1 MFCWIRIAATA
12 AMLAAALP
20 GAAAGTDVPEL
31 RSRAERFWAAEVRK
45 DFDTVYTM
53 LSPGER
59 DLRAQG
65 DYVATR
71 RDLGPF
77 HYLSA
82 KVGDIDSAGDV
93 GWVRITVVYTTPKF
107 PQARIDGEFWQV
119 WRNQDGWFP
128 VAVKD
133 RERYPEL
140 PPSLRPVADEAALKE
155 RATGL
160 WKAKAEQDWPTVY
173 RYMPPYWRERV
184 PLETF
189 LKGKAGLVYV
199 DPKVDW
205 VEIGP
210 DGPAR
215 ASITFQFRPN
225 DPAVSKMPLQTASL
239 VEPWVKTD
247 GTWYL
252 DTSVLEQPPA
262 AATNPQ

>member
-1 MFCWIRIAATA
+1 
-12 AMLAAALP
+12 MLAAALP

-93 GWVRITVVYTTPKF
+93 GWVRVTVVYTTPKF

-140 PPSLRPVADEAALKE
+140 PPYLRPAADEAALKE

-189 LKGKAGLVYV
+189 LKGKAGLVV
-199 DPKVDW
+199 PV
-205 VEIGP
+205 
-210 DGPAR
+210 PAQR
-215 ASITFQFRPN
+215 SRRQQ
-225 DPAVSKMPLQTASL
+225 D
-239 VEPWVKTD
+239 
-247 GTWYL
+247 
-252 DTSVLEQPPA
+252 A
-262 AATNPQ
+262 AADGQPRRAMGQDRWNLVSRHVGAGATACRGDEPAMTRR